1 MPCSEELT
9 GQGVGAKMERALD
22 ARGYG
27 LVVTGHSLG
36 AGTAALISLKLKER
50 FPGKSACTAAPASH
64 EADTDLLEAE
74 GEGPGQ
80 ASLLSCACAV

>member
-1 MPCSEELT
+1 MSLRLCQTLPVSCSEELT

-50 FPGKSACTAAPASH
+50 FPGKSAPH
-64 EADTDLLEAE
+64 
-74 GEGPGQ
+74 
-80 ASLLSCACAV
+80 SCACVVRI